1 MGFIM
6 KFTMGHIYIYNIISI
21 FVYIYICVF
30 HDDCSFQEPLVF
42 FIVVFVHMVFQRS
55 GAVNYV
61 VFVHRNMKVSILN
74 HSMM

>member
-1 MGFIM
+1 MIMGFIM
-6 KFTMGHIYIYNIISI
+6 EFTMGDIYIYILFIYL
-21 FVYIYICVF
+21 YIYICVF

-61 VFVHRNMKVSILN
+61 LNDVIL
-74 HSMM
+74 